1 MRTSYS
7 SLAMI
12 AVLRCEV
19 LLVGGGGVRRS
30 GGQGW
35 CCLRSWRGRQDV
47 LVNAGEW

>member
-35 CCLRSWRGRQDV
+35 V
-47 LVNAGEW
+47 LSTLLARAERMCW